1 MRSRLY
7 KILSSRIPALSW
19 SLLIFILLTIP
30 GKMLPDENQLTIPNL
45 DKLVHII
52 LFGCFVFLWSFY
64 FARRKDLQNRL
75 NKKLFRVFLIA
86 CFFGIAMEFVQKY
99 FIPNRDFDIYDIAAD
114 IIGAAGGFIIVRLAV
129 PRIIKTNL

>member
-1 MRSRLY
+1 MRSQLY
-7 KILSSRIPALSW
+7 KILSSRIPALVW
-19 SLLIFILLTIP
+19 TLLIFILLTIP
-30 GKMLPDENQLTIPNL
+30 GKMLPDESQLSIPNL

-64 FARRKDLQNRL
+64 FACRKDLRDRL
-75 NKKLFRVFLIA
+75 NKKLFRVFFIA

-114 IIGAAGGFIIVRLAV
+114 IVGAAGGFLFIRLIIPRL
-129 PRIIKTNL
+129 IKN

>member
-7 KILSSRIPALSW
+7 KILSSRITALVW
-19 SLLIFILLTIP
+19 TLLVFILLTIP

-64 FARRKDLQNRL
+64 FASRKDLHTPL
-75 NKKLFRVFLIA
+75 NKKLFHILLIA
-86 CFFGIAMEFVQKY
+86 CLFGTAMEFIQKY

-114 IIGAAGGFIIVRLAV
+114 IIGAICGYLIARLIVRV
-129 PRIIKTNL
+129 VIKN

>member
-7 KILSSRIPALSW
+7 KILSSRIPALAW
-19 SLLIFILLTIP
+19 TLLIFILLTIP

-64 FARRKDLQNRL
+64 FASRKDLHTRI
-75 NKKLFRVFLIA
+75 NKKFFSIFMIA
-86 CFFGIAMEFVQKY
+86 CFLGIAMEFVQKY
-99 FIPNRDFDIYDIAAD
+99 LIPNRDFDIYDIAAD
-114 IIGAAGGFIIVRLAV
+114 VIGAAVGFLIVRLTI
-129 PRIIKTNL
+129 PRVIKN

>member
-7 KILSSRIPALSW
+7 KILSSRVPALVW
-19 SLLIFILLTIP
+19 TFLIFILLTIP
-30 GKMLPDENQLTIPNL
+30 GKMLPDESQLTIPNL

-64 FARRKDLQNRL
+64 YACRKDADNRL
-75 NKKLFRVFLIA
+75 NKKLLHIFLIA
-86 CFFGIAMEFVQKY
+86 CLFGIAMEFVQKY

-114 IIGAAGGFIIVRLAV
+114 IVGAAGGFLFVRL
-129 PRIIKTNL
+129 IIPGLIKN

>member
-7 KILSSRIPALSW
+7 KILSSRIPALAW
-19 SLLIFILLTIP
+19 TLLIFVMLTIP

-64 FARRKDLQNRL
+64 FASRKQQIKYVNKSKVQLQL
-75 NKKLFRVFLIA
+75 
-86 CFFGIAMEFVQKY
+86 
-99 FIPNRDFDIYDIAAD
+99 
-114 IIGAAGGFIIVRLAV
+114 
-129 PRIIKTNL
+129 